1 MRGVGKSAQYV
12 SCFAS
17 ASVVRD
23 GGSSAVEDAMR
34 HRRIATRC
42 HHRGVWCGF
51 CVWNVRASS
60 LQSSASSG
68 TRGNR
73 YKKNYSPLSLSLS
86 HSLLLSFTFVVRIRF
101 PDAHHQATGL
111 LVLLPFYHFFSPIFT
126 VLFSFLSFVPQFS
139 LLYFIKL
146 EFLFVSVAMKSR
158 DFNETCVS
166 RVTCSCYLS
175 YTHLYLAC
183 VPLYLEPM
191 SIGSPTS
198 TLYYS
203 LDWLQV

>member
-1 MRGVGKSAQYV
+1 M

-73 YKKNYSPLSLSLS
+73 YKKNYSPLSLSLFLS
-86 HSLLLSFTFVVRIRF
+86 LSLLTHSYSLSPLLSAFAFQTHTNQV
-101 PDAHHQATGL
+101 TGL

-126 VLFSFLSFVPQFS
+126 VLFSFFFSFVPQFS

-146 EFLFVSVAMKSR
+146 EFLFVSVGMKSR

-166 RVTCSCYLS
+166 RVTCSCCLS
-175 YTHLYLAC
+175 YTHTY
-183 VPLYLEPM
+183 
-191 SIGSPTS
+191 TS
-198 TLYYS
+198 RAFHFTLN
-203 LDWLQV
+203 Q

>member
-42 HHRGVWCGF
+42 HRRGVWCGF

-68 TRGNR
+68 ARGNR

-101 PDAHHQATGL
+101 PDAHEPSNWIASATSL
-111 LVLLPFYHFFSPIFT
+111 LSFFSHRYSPS
-126 VLFSFLSFVPQFS
+126 SFLSFHSFHN
-139 LLYFIKL
+139 
-146 EFLFVSVAMKSR
+146 FLFFISL
-158 DFNETCVS
+158 NW
-166 RVTCSCYLS
+166 
-175 YTHLYLAC
+175 
-183 VPLYLEPM
+183 
-191 SIGSPTS
+191 TS
-198 TLYYS
+198 FSFL
-203 LDWLQV
+203 